1 MHCALLQQCGAQ
13 SGKHTA
19 KASSD
24 TVHTASEASS
34 HWTLQLLDSGFYP
47 VDRSLHWT
55 LQLLDSGFYPVERSL
70 HWMLQLLDS
79 GFWML
84 TSCATEEPDFCCC
97 CCWILSLRP
106 K

>member
-1 MHCALLQQCGAQ
+1 M
-13 SGKHTA
+13 
-19 KASSD
+19 
-24 TVHTASEASS
+24 
-34 HWTLQLLDSGFYP
+34 
-47 VDRSLHWT
+47 DRSLHWT

-97 CCWILSLRP
+97 CWILSLRP